1 MNWVILLL
9 EDAVKETTECTPF
22 LDCHPKR
29 VLLRSS
35 DVQLLQVLQAGLSWR
50 DCFAGLLE
58 MVESGVLRK
67 TVPVRLAFGGVI
79 NSEKRTKLGYSIQS
93 SLF

>member
-1 MNWVILLL
+1 MILLL

-35 DVQLLQVLQAGLSWR
+35 DVQLQQVLQAGLSWR
-50 DCFAGLLE
+50 DCLL
-58 MVESGVLRK
+58 VSLKWWKVGVLRK

-79 NSEKRTKLGYSIQS
+79 DSEKRTKLGYLNKS